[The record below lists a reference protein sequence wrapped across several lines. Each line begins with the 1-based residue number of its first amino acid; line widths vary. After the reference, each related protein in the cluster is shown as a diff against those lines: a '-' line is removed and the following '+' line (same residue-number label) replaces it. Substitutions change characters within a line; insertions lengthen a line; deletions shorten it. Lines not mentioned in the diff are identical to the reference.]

1 MKFSKLIT
9 TTFLLGSISLGG
21 ATAWAEDVVRYSGFV
36 DNYPDLKPDTRGG
49 GGMLYIKPG
58 VDIGKYNKI
67 MIEPIEVWLADDSK
81 YKGFSPDDLKELTD
95 EFYRVLEANL
105 EPDYPVVS
113 QPGEGVLIVR
123 LAITDVYAKKKKR
136 GLLGYTPMW
145 QVPRPAR
152 TGKLPS
158 RMQPS
163 RRNCWMPCHW
173 ISWVCWSTSCR
184 FQKGVLRAR
193 PGIISASHWIT
204 MQNGYGRDWMRNARI
219 VGWRLT

>member
-136 GLLGYTPMW
+136 G
-145 QVPRPAR
+145 
-152 TGKLPS
+152 
-158 RMQPS
+158 
-163 RRNCWMPCHW
+163 RNCWMPCHW

>member
-136 GLLGYTPMW
+136 GLLGYTPIGA
-145 QVPRPAR
+145 VAGAA
-152 TGKLPS
+152 TGAYRKVALKDATIEAELLDAVS
-158 RMQPS
+158 LDQL
-163 RRNCWMPCHW
+163 
-173 ISWVCWSTSCR
+173 
-184 FQKGVLRAR
+184 GVLVDKLSVSKGGAE
-193 PGIISASHWIT
+193 GTSWDNISKSLDYYAK
-204 MQNGYGRDWMRNARI
+204 
-219 VGWRLT
+219 RLRSRLDEER